1 MTLTPTFSDDLAAV
15 AGVCH
20 GFFGREG
27 GASTGIY
34 AHLNCGYG
42 SGDAPDAVA
51 ENRRRVAEWM
61 GPREPVLNSVHQV
74 HGTTVID
81 LNKAWPD
88 GRGPKADGLVSR
100 TPGVA
105 LTVLSADCAPVLFA
119 DEGAGIVGAAHAG
132 WRGALA
138 GITDATIT
146 AMQRL
151 GAAPETIRAAIGP
164 CIRQE
169 SYEVGP
175 EFEATFAA
183 EAADN
188 ARYFVASDRPGHR
201 RFDLPGYLEDR
212 LVAAGLVCVDN
223 LAHDTYGEPK
233 RFFSYRRATHVGEED
248 YGRAASVIMLE

>member
-1 MTLTPTFSDDLAAV
+1 MTLTPTLSDDLAAV

-61 GPREPVLNSVHQV
+61 GAREPVLNSVHQI

-88 GRGPKADGLVSR
+88 GRGPKADALVSR
-100 TPGVA
+100 TPSVA

-119 DEGAGIVGAAHAG
+119 DEGAGVVGAAHAG
-132 WRGALA
+132 WRGAAPWLGSPMPLSRPCNALA
-138 GITDATIT
+138 RHLRRSAPPSDLASAKRAMKWGRNSKPPLPPRQLTIPAILLPPT
-146 AMQRL
+146 GQAIAALICRAILKIDWSRL
-151 GAAPETIRAAIGP
+151 G
-164 CIRQE
+164 
-169 SYEVGP
+169 
-175 EFEATFAA
+175 
-183 EAADN
+183 
-188 ARYFVASDRPGHR
+188 
-201 RFDLPGYLEDR
+201 
-212 LVAAGLVCVDN
+212 
-223 LAHDTYGEPK
+223 
-233 RFFSYRRATHVGEED
+233 
-248 YGRAASVIMLE
+248 